1 MDDARA
7 QRTASL
13 TRYRNLKF
21 PLDTKNTPYEAK
33 IKFTAR
39 EVESF
44 DVNFLFDIAGIN
56 TVQPQGPDDV
66 IANQ

>member
-7 QRTASL
+7 QRTATL
-13 TRYRNLKF
+13 TRARKLKF

-44 DVNFLFDIAGIN
+44 DVNFLFDLQDNEQLILLSLLEMN
-56 TVQPQGPDDV
+56 
-66 IANQ
+66 